1 MCDVIFGVSQTVDYN
16 CLIIKLTLSFIN
28 KNVKLSFSVPSLK
41 FVCDYV
47 YLHVLTASQ
56 QQQ

>member
-1 MCDVIFGVSQTVDYN
+1 MCDVIFGVSQTNDYN
-16 CLIIKLTLSFIN
+16 CLIIKFTLGFII

-47 YLHVLTASQ
+47 YTF
-56 QQQ
+56 